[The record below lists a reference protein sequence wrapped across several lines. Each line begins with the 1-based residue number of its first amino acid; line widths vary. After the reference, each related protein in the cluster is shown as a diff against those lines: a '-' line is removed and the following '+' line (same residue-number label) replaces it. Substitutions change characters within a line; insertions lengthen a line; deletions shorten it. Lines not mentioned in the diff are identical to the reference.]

1 MEQITKVCRHCGRV
15 TPLEELVKHKECTYG
30 VDALCKPCSRALANQ
45 WYHDPK
51 NREQASQ
58 TRRDYHNA
66 HREELNNKSLLW
78 QQENKERYY
87 ANHARWRSQEKNK
100 KKVNEIGRRW
110 REANRDRQANNV
122 KKWKIENPEKSRVN
136 VRNRRARK
144 RNAPGKHTAA
154 DIQRQYELQQG
165 LCYWCSQPLNGKFH
179 ADHIFPLIRGGSN
192 FPENIACT
200 CETCNC
206 AKGDRLVYIEW
217 QPPQPL
223 FPEKH
228 RD

>member
-1 MEQITKVCRHCGRV
+1 LSSLWSV
-15 TPLEELVKHKECTYG
+15 TPLEELVKHKQSTYG
-30 VDALCKPCSRALANQ
+30 VEALCKPCSRALAHQ

-51 NREQASQ
+51 NRDRALQ
-58 TRRDYHNA
+58 TRRDYVKA
-66 HREELNNKSLLW
+66 HREELNRAKLVW
-78 QQENKERYY
+78 QQEHKEEYY
-87 ANHARWRSQEKNK
+87 ARHTK
-100 KKVNEIGRRW
+100 W
-110 REANRDRQANNV
+110 REANREKLQQFYRDWRAANPDKNREYARTARR
-122 KKWKIENPEKSRVN
+122 KNPEKQRVR

-144 RNAPGKHTAA
+144 RSAPGKHTAA
-154 DIQRQYELQQG
+154 DIQHQYESQKG
-165 LCYWCSQPLNGKFH
+165 LCYWCSQPLNGKYH
-179 ADHIFPLIRGGSN
+179 ADHILPLIRGGSN

-206 AKGDRLVYIEW
+206 AKGDRLIYTEW